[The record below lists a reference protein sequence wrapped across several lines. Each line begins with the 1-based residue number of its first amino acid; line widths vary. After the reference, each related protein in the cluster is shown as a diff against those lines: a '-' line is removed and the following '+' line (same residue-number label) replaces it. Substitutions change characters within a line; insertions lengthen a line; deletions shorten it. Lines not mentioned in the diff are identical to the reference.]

1 MTRLTVD
8 LVGNTLDADLT
19 DDIPSSILS
28 VAFDGHE
35 RFGLINED
43 PDCGDPTLI
52 VWDNEGTALLSI
64 HLGSINF
71 DQDPRAAEE
80 EFWEDVAQSMNP

>member
-1 MTRLTVD
+1 MSAKIKLMLKGCFLEDFDQFEVE
-8 LVGNTLDADLT
+8 
-19 DDIPSSILS
+19 
-28 VAFDGHE
+28 FDGIP
-35 RFGLINED
+35 RFGLVNED

-52 VWDNEGTALLSI
+52 VWDNEGTAVLSI

-80 EFWEDVAQSMNP
+80 EFWEDVAKSMNP